1 MYLLATLRI
10 LEMPSINNQ
19 SKVQFHYGEVLSYF
33 KNRNRLK
40 KFLETLFRNENKKL
54 STIQYIFCS
63 DEYLL
68 NINKEFLQ
76 HDYFT
81 DIVSF
86 DLSQSKQEVIGE
98 IYISTDRVRE
108 NARDFNCSPS
118 EELHRVIFHGALHL
132 CGYKDKSRK
141 EQEEMRAKE
150 DYYLKR
156 YFNKVPRGTR

>member
-1 MYLLATLRI
+1 
-10 LEMPSINNQ
+10 MPSINNQ

-33 KNRNRLK
+33 KNRNKLK
-40 KFLETLFRNENKKL
+40 KFLETLFRSENKKL
-54 STIQYIFCS
+54 NNIQYIFCS

-86 DLSQSKQEVIGE
+86 DLSQSKLEIIGE
-98 IYISTDRVRE
+98 IYISIDRVKD
-108 NARDFNCSPS
+108 NAREFDRAVS

-132 CGYKDKSRK
+132 CGYKDKTRK
-141 EQEEMRAKE
+141 EQEEMRARE
-150 DYYLKR
+150 DHYLKR
-156 YFNKVPRGTR
+156 YFKKVPRGTRKVG